1 MLLKKIAFKRL
12 LKSVEHISRYLEE
25 GEWGEPRITIVC
37 GENGMIE
44 LPSRV
49 MEALENPEYIEIEFS
64 SNSLVII
71 TDGTKTFPIKVTR
84 VGSKGI
90 IQNPQ
95 LVLEIAQKL
104 NLDTQEGMSH
114 QMCISTYSLTD
125 FVFLIVI
132 DPRKALEDVPVVDF
146 FSLKDSNQGKKMN
159 TNEMLTIDN
168 TLGQIRMSSEAYL
181 ALSKPSN
188 LEFGI
193 YKGYLVAITDQRYG
207 AEVQLIGDEAMIQCE
222 CLTDRITYKYGQENR
237 DGGAFRMVM
246 VKRRKFRKEFYAF
259 FALVREVLPLEP

>member
-1 MLLKKIAFKRL
+1 MLKIEYKEL
-12 LKSVEHISRYLEE
+12 MKSIEYVNRYPEE
-25 GEWGEPRITIVC
+25 GDFGEPRVTIIC

-44 LPSRV
+44 LSEEA
-49 MEALENPEYIEIEFS
+49 MEYMNYPAYIGIDFCTPC
-64 SNSLVII
+64 LMVT
-71 TDGTKTFPIKVTR
+71 TDVKDTHPIKVTQ

-90 IQNPQ
+90 IQKPE
-95 LVLEIAQKL
+95 LVLEIAQEL

-114 QMCISTYSLTD
+114 QMCISVYSSPNY
-125 FVFLIVI
+125 VFLIVV

-146 FSLKDSNQGKKMN
+146 FSLKDSNQGKEMK

-168 TLGQIRMSSEAYL
+168 ALGQIRMSSEAYL

-193 YKGYLVAITDQRYG
+193 YKGYLVAITDQGYG
-207 AEVQLIGDEAMIQCE
+207 VDVQLIGDEAVIQCK
-222 CLTDRITYKYGQENR
+222 CLTDSITCKYGQENR
-237 DGGAFRMVM
+237 DGSTFRMVM

-259 FALVREVLPLEP
+259 FALAREVSPLEP